1 MKGRVDLLLS
11 GDARWTSVSSGRRV
25 GVTVIASPIGSCG
38 IFGEWTSGQDL
49 ETPIQYSAARWAWL
63 SFFDYKP
70 AENSGGRPP
79 DSYRKIPVFRKGRI
93 CDPAVDI
100 VKPLT
105 RAVSR
110 GPR

>member
-1 MKGRVDLLLS
+1 MKGRGDLLLS

-25 GVTVIASPIGSCG
+25 GVTVTASPIGSCG
-38 IFGEWTSGQDL
+38 IFGELTSRQDL

-79 DSYRKIPVFRKGRI
+79 DSCRKIPVLMLNRTAQGIGHCALAAR
-93 CDPAVDI
+93 
-100 VKPLT
+100 
-105 RAVSR
+105 
-110 GPR
+110 